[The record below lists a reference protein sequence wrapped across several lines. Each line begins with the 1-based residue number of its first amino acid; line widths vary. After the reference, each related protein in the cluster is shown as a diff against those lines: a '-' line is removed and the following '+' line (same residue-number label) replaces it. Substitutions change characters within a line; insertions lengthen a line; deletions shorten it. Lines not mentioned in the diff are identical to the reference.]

1 MVLLYAA
8 KYKDV
13 HTVVNI
19 SGRFFLERGIE
30 MRLGK
35 DYLKRIKENGFID
48 VSNRKVNL
56 LVRTWLAYLRQ
67 HLSFFSLQES
77 LNIELLKRV

>member
-13 HTVVNI
+13 KTVVNI
-19 SGRFFLERGIE
+19 SGRFYLERGIE

-48 VSNRKVNL
+48 VRNRNGKIFL
-56 LVRTWLAYLRQ
+56 LEHVVAC
-67 HLSFFSLQES
+67 
-77 LNIELLKRV
+77 